1 MIKLTKLSSQQRQI
15 LNGLIIGASVLLCC
29 FLMLTRL
36 PGMELLGMAPNWF
49 LIWIVAW
56 SLKRKVFPSILA
68 GLTLGMI
75 QDGMT
80 STPHSGPSHVISL
93 VLVAFLTAKLQKQ
106 RYIKEDFISVAII
119 VFAMAI
125 VAQTAIAI
133 QHFLYQFRDYDN
145 ILREYQLISLTS
157 AILSSLWA
165 PVLYYPLN
173 IWWEQLKSATSDQ

>member
-1 MIKLTKLSSQQRQI
+1 MIKLTKLSFQQRYI

-29 FLMLTRL
+29 FLMLIRV

-80 STPHSGPSHVISL
+80 STPHSGPSHVIAL
-93 VLVAFLTAKLQKQ
+93 MLVAFLTAKLQKQ
-106 RYIKEDFISVAII
+106 KYIKEDFISVAII

-125 VAQTAIAI
+125 VAQTAIAA
-133 QHFLYQFRDYDN
+133 QHLIYQFRDYET
-145 ILREYQLISLTS
+145 ILRDYQRISLTS

-173 IWWEQLKSATSDQ
+173 IWWERLRAATSD